1 MKNIVVFSNQE
12 FLFRFFPLFILVYY
26 LVPSSYR
33 IAVLFFAS
41 IFFYACGSP
50 HFALI
55 LLIFTCLNILF
66 GHILFSAQE
75 KEGKSSR
82 AYLALSVLVDAGFL
96 TLMKVLALKID
107 SSWLPLGISF
117 YIFKMISYQ
126 ADIYLGKIKKEPP
139 MIVSAAY
146 FIMFPQIA
154 EGPIMRFNNGF
165 VVKGN
170 GFERLRT
177 PVVSRQ
183 KFEVGLFFISLGL
196 GMKVLIADRLG
207 ILWNEIEKIGFESI
221 STPLAWMGAYT
232 YSFQLYFDF
241 WGYSLISSGI
251 MVMLGF
257 PFIRNFNH
265 PYAAKSVSDFY
276 RKWHMTLGDFFKD
289 YIYIPLGGSRNGNK
303 KTIANILIV
312 WLVTGLWH
320 GGTLNFVIWGVSL
333 GVIILFEKFVL
344 KKAIRKFP
352 IIGHL
357 NVIILIP
364 LTWVVFAIS
373 NLKDLGVYFARLFPF
388 FGIGETL
395 DKTDFPTY
403 LHEFWGLLLCA
414 AVLCVPY
421 VYKFFVKH
429 RKNIFIIIF
438 AALIF
443 WVSVYFSINSSNNYF
458 MYFNF

>member
-26 LVPSSYR
+26 LVPASYR

-41 IFFYACGSP
+41 IFFYGCGSP
-50 HFALI
+50 RFILI

-66 GHILFSAQE
+66 GHALFSSQE
-75 KEGKSSR
+75 KNGHMSKGNLF
-82 AYLALSVLVDAGFL
+82 LAVFTDAAFL
-96 TLMKVLALKID
+96 TIMKVLALKID

-126 ADIYLGKIKKEPP
+126 AEIYLGKIKREPP

-154 EGPIMRFNNGF
+154 EGPIMRFSNGF
-165 VVKGN
+165 IVKEN
-170 GFERLRT
+170 GFERFRT
-177 PVVSRQ
+177 PVVS
-183 KFEVGLFFISLGL
+183 KKNIEDGLFFISLGL

-207 ILWNEIEKIGFESI
+207 ILWNELEKIGFESI
-221 STPLAWMGAYT
+221 STPLAWLGAYT

-251 MVMLGF
+251 MVMMGF

-265 PYAAKSVSDFY
+265 PYAAHSVSDFY

-289 YIYIPLGGSRNGNK
+289 YIYIPLGGSRNGNIS
-303 KTIANILIV
+303 TFANILIV

-320 GGTLNFVIWGVSL
+320 GGTFNFVIWGLSL
-333 GVIILFEKFVL
+333 GIIILFEKFVL
-344 KKAIRKFP
+344 KKAIQKFP
-352 IIGHL
+352 VIGHL
-357 NVIILIP
+357 QVIILIP

-373 NLKDLGVYFARLFPF
+373 DLKDLGVYFARLFPF

-395 DKTDFPTY
+395 DRTDFSSY
-403 LHEFWGLLLCA
+403 LHEFFIILLCA
-414 AVLCVPY
+414 ALLCVPY
-421 VYKFFVKH
+421 IYKFVVRH
-429 RKNIFIIIF
+429 RNNVFIIIF
-438 AALIF
+438 ASLIF